1 MLSSERADGLAITT
15 GVTATAAGR
24 CEYHQYPPPAPPT
37 SRMTMVAHRDERF
50 FCAGRVGMGRAAAR
64 TAGTGACGARGG
76 VMGLGVMRF
85 CATAAAAAAAGAAS
99 EDPIRLVRAP
109 SSGAEPI

>member
-50 FCAGRVGMGRAAAR
+50 FCAGRAGMARATAR
-64 TAGTGACGARGG
+64 TAGAGACGARGG
-76 VMGLGVMRF
+76 VMGLGVILF
-85 CATAAAAAAAGAAS
+85 CATAVAAAGAAS

-109 SSGAEPI
+109 SSGAEP